1 MIRVLGLDLGSKTV
15 GIAVSDNLGM
25 LAHAVETFRF
35 EENRYDIAL
44 KYILDKIKEYEC
56 EVVVLGLPR
65 HMNGDVGI
73 RGNISIDFKAKLE
86 ANCSVNVI
94 LIDERLSSVMMEKS
108 MIKQDFS
115 RKKRKEKI
123 DQMAAVVILQ
133 SYLDQRR

>member
-1 MIRVLGLDLGSKTV
+1 MNRILGLDLGSKTV
-15 GIAVSDNLGM
+15 GIAVSDALGM

-35 EENRYDIAL
+35 ESDHYEEAL
-44 KYILDKIKEYEC
+44 QHVLSKIKEYKC
-56 EVVVLGLPR
+56 DIVVLGLPR

-73 RGNISIDFKAKLE
+73 RGQISIDFKEKLE
-86 ANCSVNVI
+86 KALPIKVI

-108 MIKQDFS
+108 MIKQDVS

-133 SYLDQRR
+133 SYLDQIR